1 MVRVDDRSAA
11 SLLPE
16 IEANIAPGSEIWS
29 DEWPAYRNVDQINVH
44 PPYIHDT
51 VNHSRFF
58 TDPVTG
64 VCTNHVESYW
74 RHAKEKLKK
83 MYGVHAEML
92 DSYLDE
98 FQWLQRFGRDGGET
112 TLTNLL
118 DHLSQWPQYVT
129 P

>member
-1 MVRVDDRSAA
+1 MDRRDAA
-11 SLLPE
+11 TLLPE
-16 IEANIAPGSEIWS
+16 IEANILPGSEIWS
-29 DEWPAYRNVDQINVH
+29 DEWPAYVNVDQIPVN

-74 RHAKEKLKK
+74 RQAKEKLKS
-83 MYGVHAEML
+83 MYGVHEGML

-98 FQWLQRFGRDGGET
+98 FQWRQRWGRNGGET

-118 DHLSQWPQYVT
+118 SHLAAWPRYAT